1 MERAGRPLRSPA
13 VRWKMTAMLGA
24 GVPRKPGEGEGYRVC
39 GQDRSVLLGEG
50 EVVIGRSSYC
60 SLVLDHDSL
69 SRVHAAL
76 RIVGDGVE
84 LSDLGS
90 SNGTFVNGA
99 AVEGPTRVAPGDE
112 IRLGKVKIWIE
123 VTSAR
128 ISATTGRF
136 AQVSFDPED
145 TTIANRAAASSVTS
159 NLPRLPRPGKP

>member
-1 MERAGRPLRSPA
+1 
-13 VRWKMTAMLGA
+13 MLGPD
-24 GVPRKPGEGEGYRVC
+24 VPPTPEERDGYRVC

-69 SRVHAAL
+69 SRVHASL
-76 RIVGDGVE
+76 RIVGSGVE
-84 LSDLGS
+84 LSDLAS
-90 SNGTFVNGA
+90 SNGTFVNGKA
-99 AVEGPTRVAPGDE
+99 INAPTRVVPGDE

-123 VTSAR
+123 VANTR

-145 TTIANRAAASSVTS
+145 TTVANRRLDEYGSATQPPKP
-159 NLPRLPRPGKP
+159 PRSGTP